1 MAADSDRGMD
11 LSLICETLRSVGV
24 SEDKIEAF
32 AKLWQEKASAQTTG
46 DPEAMTAPPSDAAGS
61 ESPVKYSNVR
71 VRLRDLDNRLGPIL
85 RRVSYAMRDA
95 GVDEAEI
102 ENYKEAVKA
111 ARNPV
116 AVSRR
121 WVRVD

>member
-1 MAADSDRGMD
+1 MTTNAERD
-11 LSLICETLRSVGV
+11 LSLICETLRDVGV
-24 SEDKIEAF
+24 AEDKIEAF
-32 AKLWQEKASAQTTG
+32 AKLWQQKLAGPAAESAHTIVASSG
-46 DPEAMTAPPSDAAGS
+46 EAGTEGGVRFP
-61 ESPVKYSNVR
+61 NVR
-71 VRLRDLDNRLGPIL
+71 VRLRDLDDRLGPIL

-102 ENYKEAVKA
+102 EKYKEAVRA